1 MKKRIIN
8 RLAVEESIQ
17 ILEDGRQ
24 LDIAHACV
32 VVDVLKACLDTIN
45 KAEERK
51 QKKILEAK
59 RGSIRESVPKSNV
72 KNPTVDHSSHVISID
87 KEVIDPVC
95 ANLDINSGICLQ
107 ENYVCGKG
115 YCPMK
120 KSRRISINSFP
131 MKYVLPSG
139 NEIDS
144 KAEIIKEVGQ
154 AKNARYL
161 VRFAGYSYYYEDV
174 LDSKGSLL
182 MGGISIVPEYLE
194 PVKDYLKSI
203 IKIKET

>member
-59 RGSIRESVPKSNV
+59 RGSIRSQFLKVMLK
-72 KNPTVDHSSHVISID
+72 T
-87 KEVIDPVC
+87 
-95 ANLDINSGICLQ
+95 
-107 ENYVCGKG
+107 
-115 YCPMK
+115 
-120 KSRRISINSFP
+120 
-131 MKYVLPSG
+131 
-139 NEIDS
+139 
-144 KAEIIKEVGQ
+144 
-154 AKNARYL
+154 
-161 VRFAGYSYYYEDV
+161 
-174 LDSKGSLL
+174 LL
-182 MGGISIVPEYLE
+182 
-194 PVKDYLKSI
+194 
-203 IKIKET
+203 